1 MTRRDFLSALPL
13 LMLESRGRALSSGVR
28 NGLIDPIMFRHVTPP
43 GLHFVTNPCRTQRKH
58 QPETMMG
65 GIGLFD
71 YNNDGLLDIYAVNG
85 APMDSLVKNSG
96 IYYNRLFRN
105 NGDWTFED
113 VTARAGV
120 QGRGYDMGV
129 AIGDYDNDGYED
141 IFVAGLRG
149 NVLYHNNG
157 DGTFTDVT
165 TRAGLDRPDPQ
176 YGTLWAVTAAW
187 VDYDRDGWLDL
198 FVSNYCVWD
207 PQTEPLCLLN
217 DLPDYCHPS
226 LYKGLPNSLF
236 HNNRDGTFTDVSVD
250 SGIRNSIGKGMG
262 VGIADFDGDGWPDIF
277 VANDNLPN
285 SFFHNEHNGTF
296 QEMAVERGIAYTE
309 NGNAI
314 AGMGVD
320 ARDVDNDGRPDIFET
335 ALTNETWPLFRNLG
349 KSLFEEV
356 TYTSGLT
363 TGSLPKSGWSNG
375 VFDFNNDGWK
385 DLFVACGSVVD
396 PAGSLR
402 GQVEQ
407 SNAVFVNMKNG
418 EFADVSGMAGPD
430 FARKAVHRGAAFG
443 DLDNDGKIDVVVTAL
458 EGPLEVWQNVSPAR
472 NHWLLV
478 KTLGTKSNRD
488 GIGAKIKV
496 VTASGAQF
504 NHVTTAVGYGCASD
518 RRVHFGLGK
527 DALIR
532 EMKVSWPSGTVQ
544 TLRDVKVDQ
553 ILTVREA

>member
-1 MTRRDFLSALPL
+1 MTRRDFLLALPAL
-13 LMLESRGRALSSGVR
+13 SMESRGRALPSGVR
-28 NGLIDPIMFRHVTPP
+28 NGPIDPIMFRHVTPP
-43 GLHFVTNPCRTQRKH
+43 GLQFVTNPCRTQRKH

-65 GIGLFD
+65 GVGLFD

-85 APMDSLVKNSG
+85 APMDSLVKDSG
-96 IYYNRLFRN
+96 SYYNRLFRN
-105 NGDWTFED
+105 RGDWTFED
-113 VTARAGV
+113 VTAKAGV

-187 VDYDRDGWLDL
+187 VDYDRDGWIDL

-207 PQTEPLCLLN
+207 PQTEPICLLN

-262 VGIADFDGDGWPDIF
+262 VGIADFDDDGWPDIF

-285 SFFHNEHNGTF
+285 SYFHNERNGTF
-296 QEMAVERGIAYTE
+296 QEAAVERGLAYTE

-349 KSLFEEV
+349 ENLFEEV

-363 TGSLPKSGWSNG
+363 VGSLPRSGWSNG
-375 VFDFNNDGWK
+375 IFDFNNDGWK

-402 GQVEQ
+402 GQVELA
-407 SNAVFVNMKNG
+407 NAVFVNMKNG
-418 EFADVSGMAGPD
+418 KFVDMSGSAGTD

-458 EGPLEVWQNVSPAR
+458 DGPLEVWQNVSPAR

-504 NHVTTAVGYGCASD
+504 NHVTTTVGYGCASD

-527 DALIR
+527 DASIQKM
-532 EMKVSWPSGTVQ
+532 EISWPSGTVQ

-553 ILTVREA
+553 ILTVCEA